1 MSSAPE
7 FTVFLVGSDVLADR
21 TLQRHLSRLYSVRM
35 VQSAAEVEKLMR
47 SHAPGR
53 ENDSMTRALQETYH
67 FDKQVFAS
75 EKVAEVFS
83 RAPSATGSACSSRP
97 ITAPSSST
105 RSPTSRPPCR

>member
-21 TLQRHLSRLYSVRM
+21 ALQRHLSRLYSVRS
-35 VQSAAEVEKLMR
+35 VQSAAEVAKLMR

-67 FDKQVFAS
+67 FDKLVFAS
-75 EKVAEVFS
+75 EKMAEVCYLARRCGQRVAGRS
-83 RAPSATGSACSSRP
+83 ERAAAVFGVRDW
-97 ITAPSSST
+97 
-105 RSPTSRPPCR
+105 R